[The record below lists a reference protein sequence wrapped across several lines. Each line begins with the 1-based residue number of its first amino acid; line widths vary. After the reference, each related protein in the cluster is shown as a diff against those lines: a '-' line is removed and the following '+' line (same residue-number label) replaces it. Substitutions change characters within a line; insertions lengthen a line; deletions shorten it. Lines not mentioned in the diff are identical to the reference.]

1 MAAEL
6 LLATPLLPRGHGA
19 TLARLQGTACD
30 DDARDDLAVIL
41 HFEPLDLFVG
51 VNTVLLRY
59 RSVGG
64 NLAAEVV
71 SAAGSRFWRFESNA
85 EG

>member
-1 MAAEL
+1 MAPDHERAQRFAEQWY
-6 LLATPLLPRGHGA
+6 AAWNSH
-19 TLARLQGTACD
+19 
-30 DDARDDLAVIL
+30 DLAVIL